1 MLPDDL
7 YPPSPPEAREPLEP
21 TTQYRLRVALVLV
34 SLLLF
39 LAIYLAL
46 VAASGWL
53 VYWSFSLLGEKRG
66 LSLWTILLGLG
77 SAMLFLFFVKGLFRR
92 SQPDTTR
99 YVEVTEQD
107 QPRLFAFV
115 RRLCADAGTPFPR
128 AIYLSHEVNAA
139 VFYPRSLLSL
149 IWPVRKNLLVGL
161 GLLNLLN
168 LSELKAV
175 LAHEF
180 GHFAQSSMKLGQYV
194 YVANQVIRDLVFS
207 RDSWDQWLARW
218 RSIDLRLSFPAWILT
233 GVVWLLRKAL
243 ALIFRAVNL
252 ANLSLSRQMEFNAD
266 LNAARLTG
274 SDALI
279 SGLWKT
285 ERGGLAMQRALGRL
299 RSLAEHEKYTR
310 DLFFHQARELGRL
323 DKLLDAQKELP
334 PFLRSLRAPYRYGPA
349 IHFKEGDDHAPEMW
363 STHPANRERE
373 LNAKRR
379 YLKVEPVTT
388 PAWELIEEPKR
399 LRKKLTLIAY
409 DELFGVRV
417 RAKDT
422 LPPRE
427 VDALTREE
435 EEERKQ
441 ADHYHGFYED
451 RIVELGDLDEL
462 IRPLEGEGAPALEA
476 LRDEAAA
483 WRGERLE
490 AFMERQRRVQ
500 EDCEL
505 LDGIAGAGDKAPKTF
520 EMRGKTRRRDEAAR
534 MLKSAVNEAEALRVE
549 MRGGDRAIF
558 RYFYRLAASDPA
570 ARQELLR
577 RYRFLL
583 DVQELILS
591 LKPWERELGA
601 VMRVLQTQPELKQEQ
616 FQAVVGALHGAGQA
630 LERVEERSWKLAMPK
645 LLQLE
650 EGASVGSFVAPE
662 PVVDPVPVADRIG
675 GPELITFFKQFGQI
689 LGRLRKLHFKN
700 LGVLLRLQE
709 RLDPALV
716 GAEAEAG
723 AEADAEA
730 EAEAG

>member
-46 VAASGWL
+46 VAAAGWL
-53 VYWSFSLLGEKRG
+53 VYFCFSHLGERGG

-279 SGLWKT
+279 AGLWKT

-323 DKLLDAQKELP
+323 DELLDAQKELP
-334 PFLRSLRAPYRYGPA
+334 PFLRSLRDPYRYGPA

-373 LNAKRR
+373 LNAKRS
-379 YLKVEPVTT
+379 YLKVEPVSA
-388 PAWELIEEPKR
+388 PAWELIAEPKK

-427 VDALTREE
+427 VEALTREE

-451 RIVELGDLDEL
+451 RIIELGDLDEL
-462 IRPLEGEGAPALEA
+462 IRPLDGEGAPALEA

-483 WRGERLE
+483 WCGERLE

-500 EDCEL
+500 EE
-505 LDGIAGAGDKAPKTF
+505 
-520 EMRGKTRRRDEAAR
+520 R
-534 MLKSAVNEAEALRVE
+534 EAEALRVE

-558 RYFYRLAASDPA
+558 RYFYGLSASDPA

-583 DVQELILS
+583 DVQDLIIS

-601 VMRVLQTQPELKQEQ
+601 VMHVLQTQPELKQEQ

-630 LERVEERSWKLAMPK
+630 LERVEKRSWKLAMPK

-662 PVVDPVPVADRIG
+662 PVVDPVPIPDRIG
-675 GPELITFFKQFGQI
+675 GPDLITFFKQFGQI

-716 GAEAEAG
+716 GAEAGWGREKEQG
-723 AEADAEA
+723 GGEDE
-730 EAEAG
+730 EGEERGGEV